1 MLFNMLMILSVKS
14 HKIGVNILNHKVLK
28 VKCIIAALF
37 EFILPFMT
45 AIKAATQVPTFAPKV
60 INKAL

>member
-1 MLFNMLMILSVKS
+1 MLCNMLMILSVKI
-14 HKIGVNILNHKVLK
+14 HRMGVNTEHPKVLK

-37 EFILPFMT
+37 EFIFPFMT
-45 AIKAATQVPTFAPKV
+45 AIKAATQVPTFYPKV